1 MIAFRGKLCN
11 QAATQVRI
19 SLEGNTGKRVSIQA
33 GSIHPALHPRNPREK
48 KQKERKK
55 SLDHLQGHRWE
66 DRSTESGQWW
76 GWQRGLTWCPGR
88 DQTGIRRL
96 WTSGE
101 MDAAGWWWVK
111 RTESERGRE
120 REAKKWLRW
129 NWPCAK
135 PARGF
140 PCWCLLSWAGG
151 GGVTGT
157 SPLCAFWP
165 TSLHDIF
172 PNLTRQQRPQTKLQ
186 PVNWGVCDLTD
197 LILLQ
202 NQEIREWF
210 YLKLAE
216 TLKENILSS
225 WVILVL
231 KNFLTLDI

>member
-11 QAATQVRI
+11 QAATRVRI

-33 GSIHPALHPRNPREK
+33 GSIHPALHPRNAREK
-48 KQKERKK
+48 KQKERRKK
-55 SLDHLQGHRWE
+55 PRSPAGAPMRGPEHWE
-66 DRSTESGQWW
+66 RAVMGMTAGSYLVPRARPDRNPTAV
-76 GWQRGLTWCPGR
+76 
-88 DQTGIRRL
+88 DIRRDGCC
-96 WTSGE
+96 W
-101 MDAAGWWWVK
+101 MMM
-111 RTESERGRE
+111 SEEDGE

-172 PNLTRQQRPQTKLQ
+172 PNLMRQQRPQTKLQ

-202 NQEIREWF
+202 NQETREWF

-225 WVILVL
+225 WVFLVL